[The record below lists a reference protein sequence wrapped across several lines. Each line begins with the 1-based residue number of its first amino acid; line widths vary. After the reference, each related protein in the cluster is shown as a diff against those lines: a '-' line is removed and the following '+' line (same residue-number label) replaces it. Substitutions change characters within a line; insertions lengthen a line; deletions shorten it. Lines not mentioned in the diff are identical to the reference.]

1 VSLSNNNQ
9 VRFTAEVH
17 LGWKTEDDPCLAKS
31 SGRRGNIAQNH
42 PLPVLNEDD
51 LAVATTRLTG
61 NAYLD
66 WQLKNKIVDI
76 EIKKA

>member
-1 VSLSNNNQ
+1 MKRTWAGKLKTTLVSPS
-9 VRFTAEVH
+9 H
-17 LGWKTEDDPCLAKS
+17 L
-31 SGRRGNIAQNH
+31 GNIAQNH

-51 LAVATTRLTG
+51 LAAATTRLTG

-76 EIKKA
+76 EIKKT